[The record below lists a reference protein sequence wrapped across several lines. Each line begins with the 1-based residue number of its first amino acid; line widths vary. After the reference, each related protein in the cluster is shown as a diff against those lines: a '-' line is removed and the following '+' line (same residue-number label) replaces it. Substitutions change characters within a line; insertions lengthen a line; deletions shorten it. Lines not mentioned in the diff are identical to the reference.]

1 MVCPLILEKQVLLG
15 ILIDYELKFDDHV
28 NYLRK
33 KQVKNLMPVLH
44 LLQMLAKHELS
55 WSHLMNRTLVTVL

>member
-1 MVCPLILEKQVLLG
+1 MTCTKATAAMIGLPIILEKQVLLG
-15 ILIDYELKFDDHV
+15 IIIDYELKFDDHV

-55 WSHLMNRTLVTVL
+55 

>member
-15 ILIDYELKFDDHV
+15 IIIDYELKFDDHV

-55 WSHLMNRTLVTVL
+55 